1 MSREGFQPNI
11 CAIPIS
17 KSEVRKEET
26 CLNMLMAGGIS
37 TATSVFQCCVPA
49 WTPAAL
55 LHWLLPLQALWYRTF
70 PPDTIPESGCLCL
83 SPETK
88 RLYSTALGENA
99 AEGCQQK
106 CKAGANLGSKPP
118 HRFLLNLATK
128 ILSLDCI
135 KAHLFHSQDT
145 IITLHLIDSIPLPAN
160 SYVYSPNIQRK
171 YLHTSFLRGCP
182 KVIEYKIS
190 ISLPFHQSE
199 NSLARFFPPHMRSM
213 CLWSKDFDMS
223 LRIQA

>member
-1 MSREGFQPNI
+1 MCHPDFHIWGEKGGNLPKHAHGRRYLHSHF
-11 CAIPIS
+11 
-17 KSEVRKEET
+17 
-26 CLNMLMAGGIS
+26 CLPVLCSCLDPSSTPALT
-37 TATSVFQCCVPA
+37 TATPGFVVQNI
-49 WTPAAL
+49 
-55 LHWLLPLQALWYRTF
+55 
-70 PPDTIPESGCLCL
+70 PPDIIPESGCLCL

-88 RLYSTALGENA
+88 RLYSTALEENA

-128 ILSLDCI
+128 ILSLECI

-145 IITLHLIDSIPLPAN
+145 IIILYLIDSILLPAN
-160 SYVYSPNIQRK
+160 SCYVYSPNIQRK

-182 KVIEYKIS
+182 KVIEDKIS
-190 ISLPFHQSE
+190 ISLPLPPIRKQFSQVFS
-199 NSLARFFPPHMRSM
+199 PPHMRSM